1 MTALFGCRFL
11 DRHIPQMPPNSAPAN
26 FSVWFKRPVDST
38 GVSSSETWKRLYRNA
53 ILELDPVELPRR
65 IAEARQ
71 AMLDRAQEIFHK
83 SLDEEFQGLSA
94 GLLTLRTLEEV
105 IARKRPASC
114 ILSERP
120 LHLDRLR

>member
-1 MTALFGCRFL
+1 M
-11 DRHIPQMPPNSAPAN
+11 
-26 FSVWFKRPVDST
+26 DST
-38 GVSSSETWKRLYRNA
+38 GVSSNETLNRLHRNA

-71 AMLDRAQEIFHK
+71 AMLDRAQKIFNK
-83 SLDEEFQGLSA
+83 SQDEEFHGLSA
-94 GLLTLRTLEEV
+94 GLLTLRTLEEA

-120 LHLDRLR
+120 LHLDQPR